1 VAARSVLW
9 DPEQRRPADADVL
22 EQEIARV
29 APASRVKLTWLGD
42 AWLVR
47 ALAPAA
53 LCNRGPVLSQRDVS
67 ATIAELLADHGHP
80 ARVGGKT
87 ETS

>member
-1 VAARSVLW
+1 MAATSVEW
-9 DPEQRRPADADVL
+9 DPDQRRPADADVL
-22 EQEIARV
+22 EREIARA

-53 LCNRGPVLSQRDVS
+53 LCNRGPDVSQRDVS

-80 ARVGGKT
+80 ARVGRKAGD
-87 ETS
+87 S